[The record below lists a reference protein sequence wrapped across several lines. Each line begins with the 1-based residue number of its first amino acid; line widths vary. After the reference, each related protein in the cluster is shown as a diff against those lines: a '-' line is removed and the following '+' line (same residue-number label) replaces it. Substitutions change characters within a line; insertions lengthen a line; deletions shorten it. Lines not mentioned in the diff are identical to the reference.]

1 MMVIPRAIFL
11 QMAGGTT
18 IRKRLLK
25 LHQMRPALLQCGWVK
40 ELPLQTIDR
49 LAEKLE
55 ANKGN
60 AESEAICYVWELI
73 TASETY
79 HIQIISGICPT
90 QAIIIASG
98 KLVHIGLHP

>member
-60 AESEAICYVWELI
+60 AESEAICY
-73 TASETY
+73 
-79 HIQIISGICPT
+79 IC
-90 QAIIIASG
+90 AD
-98 KLVHIGLHP
+98 

>member
-60 AESEAICYVWELI
+60 AESEAICYKLTLI
-73 TASETY
+73 KSPKTF
-79 HIQIISGICPT
+79 HIRSISVPEDSHLVIEYAGIW
-90 QAIIIASG
+90 G
-98 KLVHIGLHP
+98 N